1 MLHVGVDL
9 HKRQAQ
15 IAVVDDAGTVR
26 TNCAVAC
33 DRESMR
39 EFFAS
44 LPEPVEVVMEA
55 TSNWYWLCDLL
66 DEMEIKRL

>member
-15 IAVVDDAGTVR
+15 IAVVDDEGRVR

-33 DRESMR
+33 DRDSMR
-39 EFFAS
+39 QFFGS

-55 TSNWYWLCDLL
+55 TSP
-66 DEMEIKRL
+66 